1 MKTIKAFK
9 FVAVAAAATIG
20 VLGSTIST
28 IAADFG
34 FLEVDQSQ
42 YLSVAIPGGSFIP
55 YQLWLIRERT
65 PGAACFEVS
74 GTNPGVVDPLWREN
88 TSQCAPTSDSNG
100 YSIRVGGEELG
111 SAYSLVVKESGDE
124 LLLMGQPIRGSSI
137 IIGRT
142 GGISANG
149 YTEIKLQP
157 GWRITQRTYEGEPL
171 GHFYYT
177 NDLTLAELE
186 TDDGVAIAPTPTPDP
201 LPEVEYPFPDISR
214 DTYAEEIALAVD
226 LGLVAGQQDGTFSPE
241 RPVTREEAAS
251 IVVEAL
257 GTKGLA
263 ADVTVTSR
271 PFPDVAVDR
280 WSAEKIT
287 ILKNAGIVT
296 GDPAGNYRPT
306 DTVTRAELMSML
318 RRTAEVVASAE
329 GIRPE
334 EIKPT
339 GEVFSFSDTSGHWNE
354 ETIGIMSAYC
364 GVATPY
370 NERGSEFRPNAQ
382 SLRNYT
388 TAAVYRLFDC
398 GATPAQ

>member
-20 VLGSTIST
+20 VLGSTIAT
-28 IAADFG
+28 LAADFG
-34 FLEVDQSQ
+34 SLEVDQSQ

-65 PGAACFEVS
+65 PGATCFDVS
-74 GTNPGVVDPLWREN
+74 GTEPGVVDPLWREN
-88 TSQCAPTSDSNG
+88 TSGCAPTSDSNG

-124 LLLMGQPIRGSSI
+124 LVLMGQPIRGSSI
-137 IIGRT
+137 LIGRT

-157 GWRITQRTYEGEPL
+157 GWRITQRTYEGEAL

-177 NDLTLAELE
+177 NDATLAELE
-186 TDDGVAIAPTPTPDP
+186 TDDGVAINPTPTPDP
-201 LPEVEYPFPDISR
+201 TPEVEYPFPDISR
-214 DTYAEEIALAVD
+214 DIYATEIALAVD
-226 LGLVAGQQDGTFSPE
+226 KGLVAGQQDGTFSPE

-263 ADVTVTSR
+263 TAVAVTAA

-296 GDPAGNYRPT
+296 GDPSGNYRPT

-318 RRTAEVVASAE
+318 RRTAEVVASAD

-334 EIKPT
+334 EIEPT
-339 GEVFSFSDTSGHWNE
+339 GEVFSFSDN
-354 ETIGIMSAYC
+354 
-364 GVATPY
+364 P
-370 NERGSEFRPNAQ
+370 R
-382 SLRNYT
+382 
-388 TAAVYRLFDC
+388 TANRVFN
-398 GATPAQ
+398 